1 MAKNTNTSTTNN
13 TNKTESNVKRKDTVQ
28 AKDVVITMMLDGIDG
43 VQDLYNNKGFT
54 KAVCNTAAK
63 LLDEKK
69 QDTLAD
75 ALRDFAADTF
85 GSGTGQRG
93 KSAVKVGE
101 SREYSVQQ
109 VKDGDLFIRLP
120 VGLLDVTK
128 SAKVLV
134 SFTDTGIV
142 VRRAPRS

>member
-13 TNKTESNVKRKDTVQ
+13 TNNEGSVKRKDTVQ
-28 AKDVVITMMLDGIDG
+28 AKDVVIAMMLDGIEA
-43 VQDLYNNKGFT
+43 VQDLHNTKGFT
-54 KAVCNTAAK
+54 KAVCNTAVK
-63 LLDEKK
+63 ILEEKNK
-69 QDTLAD
+69 DTLAD

-85 GSGTGQRG
+85 GGGGGARG

-120 VGLLDVTK
+120 VGLLDVNK
-128 SAKVLV
+128 GAKVLV
-134 SFTDTGIV
+134 AFTDTGIV

>member
-1 MAKNTNTSTTNN
+1 MAKNTTTSTTSN
-13 TNKTESNVKRKDTVQ
+13 TNNEGNVTRKNTVQ
-28 AKDVVITMMLDGIDG
+28 AKDVVIAMMLDGIEG
-43 VQDLYNNKGFT
+43 VTALYNDKGFT
-54 KAVCNTAAK
+54 KATCSSAAK

-75 ALRDFAADTF
+75 SLRDFAADTF
-85 GSGTGQRG
+85 GASSGQRG

-120 VGLLDVTK
+120 VGLLGVTK
-128 SAKVLV
+128 GAKIEV

-142 VRRAPRS
+142 VRRKTRA